1 MLVEQLH
8 PEDIK
13 AAIRKRH
20 GSIREFSRKHGLGPT
35 AVSDL
40 FRGRTSKPTTDAVEA
55 LLQLEF
61 EKSIELDHSDGSA
74 NAHRLNAG
82 AR

>member
-1 MLVEQLH
+1 MLIERLH

-20 GSIREFSRKHGLGPT
+20 GSIRAFVREKGLPAT

-40 FRGRTSKPTTDAVEA
+40 FRGRTSQPTTDAVES
-55 LLQLEF
+55 LLEEEF
-61 EKSIELDHSDGSA
+61 NGSINLDDNVPDA
-74 NAHRLNAG
+74 NAHRLNAA